1 MARYTGPKNRLARR
15 EGVDLGLKSQGSRSH
30 IALLRRLKITPGM
43 HGQKRKRKPSD
54 FAQQL
59 REKQKVKRM
68 YGILENQ
75 FRKYYEVAMRE
86 KGNTG
91 EALLTMLERRLDNCL
106 YRLSLSATRTAARQ
120 LVSHGHV
127 LVDDHK
133 VNIPSFLVKPGMI
146 VTISSKQL
154 TNDHVKKMLEIKDPI
169 IASWL
174 ARKGPVGK
182 IQRLPLRNDVTEPIN
197 EQLIIEFYSR

>member
-30 IALLRRLKITPGM
+30 SALLRRLKITPGM
-43 HGQKRKRKPSD
+43 HGQKRRRKPSD

-59 REKQKVKRM
+59 REKQKVKRI
-68 YGILENQ
+68 YGVLENQ
-75 FRKYYEVAMRE
+75 FRKYFEVAIRE

-106 YRLSLSATRTAARQ
+106 YRLSLSPTRTSARQ

-127 LVDDHK
+127 LVDNRK
-133 VNIPSFLVKPGMI
+133 VNIPSFMVKPGMVI
-146 VTISSKQL
+146 TISQKQL
-154 TNDHVKKMLEIKDPI
+154 TNSHIKKMLDVKDPL

-174 ARKGPVGK
+174 VRKGPAGK
-182 IQRLPLRNDVTEPIN
+182 IQRIPTRADVTEPIN